1 MHPIIHDE
9 LKNARVADFHR
20 RAERDRLA
28 RAFIHARRTRREHR
42 KDPVGGRSA
51 RVFARRL
58 LIILGGR
65 SA

>member
-1 MHPIIHDE
+1 MHPIMHDE
-9 LKNARVADFHR
+9 LNKARIADLHR
-20 RAERDRLA
+20 QAERDRLA
-28 RAFIHARRTRREHR
+28 RAAAQARRTPREHG

-58 LIILGGR
+58 LIILGAR